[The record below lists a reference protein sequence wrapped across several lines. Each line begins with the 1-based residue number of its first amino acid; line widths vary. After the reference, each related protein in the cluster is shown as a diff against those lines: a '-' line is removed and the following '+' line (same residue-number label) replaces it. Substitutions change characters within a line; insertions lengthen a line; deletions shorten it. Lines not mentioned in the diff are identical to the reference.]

1 MSTVRDIMKKAICI
15 AITAALVVAF
25 SFALVACN
33 DNSSVTTQ
41 ITGVKDAAITDL
53 RTALENSGNAS
64 SFRGVIKQ
72 ISGDA
77 TENSTVSVYANGRD
91 STVYIDKEIFN
102 AKELIEREYVMAGI
116 ATTGRVYAI
125 ARYDGDATSPS
136 RSVYYN
142 GEDNTYVI
150 SDVITNS
157 NVRKARTDLLNILDN
172 CVSLTGSVT
181 TSGNVSE
188 YSLTYDTER
197 IQGTLSVKT
206 ENGVVTFVENVSDG
220 TTFST
225 EYTYNIGSMAPEG
238 SSTWYEKHPRTV

>member
-33 DNSSVTTQ
+33 DNGGSVTTQ

-53 RTALENSGNAS
+53 RTALENSSNAS
-64 SFRGVIKQ
+64 SYRGVIKQ
-72 ISGDA
+72 ISGDT

-102 AKELIEREYVMAGI
+102 AEELIEREYVMAGI
-116 ATTGRVYAI
+116 ATN
-125 ARYDGDATSPS
+125 GD
-136 RSVYYN
+136 
-142 GEDNTYVI
+142 DNTYVI
-150 SDVITNS
+150 SDVITSS

-181 TSGNVSE
+181 TSGSVSE

-206 ENGVVTFVENVSDG
+206 ENGLVTFVENVSDG

>member
-72 ISGDA
+72 ISGYA

-102 AKELIEREYVMAGI
+102 AEELIEREYVMAGI

-142 GEDNTYVI
+142 GDDNTYVI

-181 TSGNVSE
+181 TSGSVSE

-238 SSTWYEKHPRTV
+238 SSAWYEKHPRTV

>member
-72 ISGDA
+72 ISGYA

-102 AKELIEREYVMAGI
+102 AEELIEREYVMAGI

-125 ARYDGDATSPS
+125 ARYDGDATAPS

-142 GEDNTYVI
+142 GDDNTYVI

-181 TSGNVSE
+181 TSGSVSE